1 MNLYL
6 VRHGVS
12 TGNEAGRLQG
22 QWDTDLAPEGVRQAG
37 ATGRFLAHYFA
48 GLREP
53 VEALYTSDLK
63 RARQTAEAIGRYL
76 DLTPITNP
84 GLREMHAG
92 RAEGMTSAEWER
104 AFPNLATGWRDS
116 QNLDWGWPGG
126 ETRQQLIERATQT
139 INAIVDLHQDAAHVV
154 IVTHGGVIRSYLNHA
169 VTRTPELA
177 DADVR
182 AGNCSI
188 HHIQF
193 GPAGKALG
201 VGCLIML
208 NRTAHL
214 ADPAGVDMPD
224 PTGADLAGATG
235 QLI

>member
-6 VRHGVS
+6 VRHGLS
-12 TGNEAGRLQG
+12 TANQAQRLQG
-22 QWDTDLAPEGVRQAG
+22 QWDTDLAPEGLRQAG

-48 GLREP
+48 GVREP

-63 RARQTAEAIGRYL
+63 RARTTAEVIGRYL
-76 DLTPITNP
+76 NLTPLTNP

-92 RAEGMTSAEWER
+92 LAEGLTAEEWQ
-104 AFPNLATGWRDS
+104 AAHPTVAAGWKNTQD
-116 QNLDWGWPGG
+116 LDWGWPGG
-126 ETRQQLIERATQT
+126 ETRRQLVARATAT
-139 INAIVDLHQDAAHVV
+139 LSAIVDLHRDAQNV
-154 IVTHGGVIRSYLNHA
+154 IVVTHGGVIRSYLNHG
-169 VTRTPELA
+169 VTRSPELE
-177 DADVR
+177 DVEVR

-193 GPAGKALG
+193 SATGKAVG

-208 NRTAHL
+208 NRTEHL
-214 ADPAGVDMPD
+214 EDPAGVETPD
-224 PTGADLAGATG
+224 AAG

>member
-6 VRHGVS
+6 VRHGIS
-12 TGNEAGRLQG
+12 TGNQARRLQG

-53 VEALYTSDLK
+53 VAALYTSDLK
-63 RARQTAEAIGRYL
+63 RARQTAETIGRYL
-76 DLTPITNP
+76 NLTPLTNP

-92 RAEGMTSAEWER
+92 RAEGMTTEEWER
-104 AFPNLATGWRDS
+104 AFPGLAEGWREA
-116 QNLDWGWPGG
+116 QNLDWGWPDG
-126 ETRQQLIERATQT
+126 ETRRQLVERATQT
-139 INAIVDLHQDAAHVV
+139 LDAIVDLHRHAQHIVA
-154 IVTHGGVIRSYLNHA
+154 VTHGGVIRAYLNNA

-193 GPAGKALG
+193 SPQGKALG

-208 NRTAHL
+208 NRTEHL
-214 ADPAGVDMPD
+214 ADPAGADTPD
-224 PTGADLAGATG
+224 ATG
-235 QLI
+235 QLV